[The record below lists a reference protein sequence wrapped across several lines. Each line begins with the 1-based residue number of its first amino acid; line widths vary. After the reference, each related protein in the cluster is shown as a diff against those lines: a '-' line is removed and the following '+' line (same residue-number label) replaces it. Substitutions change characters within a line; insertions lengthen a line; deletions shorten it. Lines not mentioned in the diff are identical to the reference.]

1 MLKRFSMIILFD
13 GYLGVK
19 TYTTNTE
26 TSVAAFNLYIRLEMY
41 TANNY
46 KERYNKRFLQG
57 NAWRNPPFLNRSLHI
72 FLLTRKSSHFDHMK
86 KINTKTSRLLLQ
98 QFSMIILFDGY
109 LRIKAYTTIKT
120 SVAAF
125 NWYIWL
131 EIYTTNNFTER

>member
-1 MLKRFSMIILFD
+1 MIILFD

-57 NAWRNPPFLNRSLHI
+57 NA
-72 FLLTRKSSHFDHMK
+72 
-86 KINTKTSRLLLQ
+86 
-98 QFSMIILFDGY
+98 
-109 LRIKAYTTIKT
+109 
-120 SVAAF
+120 
-125 NWYIWL
+125 
-131 EIYTTNNFTER
+131 